1 MCTYSTELVEITG
14 SAKGQEGWF
23 HVSQAMVYYD
33 HPQHANALHTLN
45 LDFMNPKA
53 GPGARVAVELGYE
66 AAKSLAEAIERALDK
81 VPEEI
86 REG

>member
-1 MCTYSTELVEITG
+1 MCTYSTELVEIQG
-14 SAKGQEGWF
+14 SAKGPAGWF

-33 HPQHANALHTLN
+33 HPQHASALHTLN
-45 LDFMNPKA
+45 LDFMNPED

-66 AAKSLAEAIERALDK
+66 AAKSLALAIEKALER
-81 VPEEI
+81 VPTEI